1 MEEDKKLYSEFLN
14 GNKNAFNM
22 LVSKYRKNVIYF
34 ITRFVKSIDEAEDI
48 FQDVVLYLLENAK
61 IYNPKY
67 SFKSYLYTIARSK
80 ALNYLNKNKLPN
92 TNLEELE
99 NTPEQNGLLEEIIL
113 SNERKTKI
121 QKVISSLKPEYQLVI
136 YLTQIEGLTYK
147 ETARIIEKTEKQI
160 KNSTYNAKKTLK
172 KLLIKERVIEMKHN
186 KFIRLLS
193 WILVI
198 AIITSGVV
206 VATKIIKDKINNVKL
221 SAGFSGSIGNIKGN
235 KVWVGTFDIAW
246 NEFINYLGTPIEFEN
261 GISELADNLNNQ
273 SFSKDMLNE
282 NSYYIG
288 QGPVSPDLKSE
299 IEKNLKE
306 KFGTS
311 SDVLDDINWKSSDNE
326 YLIYAMLNK
335 SFTFKTPF
343 RELSKA
349 PFSNSEINVK
359 YFGLDCPTVEDTFEQ
374 VTALFYNSD
383 SDFAVKIDT
392 IEGEEVILYRINN
405 INNFQDTYNEVEKK
419 ASEYSGKKYLLRE
432 KDELRIPFISVNATI
447 NYDELCHKPIKNTNG
462 VYLLS
467 AVQNVNFSLT
477 NLGGNLS
484 SEAYVDFY
492 LSEALEEPRYFNF
505 TDTFV
510 LYLKEKD
517 KDKPYFALFVDNID
531 ILVEK

>member
-14 GNKNAFNM
+14 GDNDAFN
-22 LVSKYRKNVIYF
+22 LLISKYRKNVIYF
-34 ITRFVKSIDEAEDI
+34 ITRFVKTIDEAEDI

-80 ALNYLNKNKLPN
+80 SLNYLNKNNLPT
-92 TNLEELE
+92 TNLENLE
-99 NTPEQNGLLEEIIL
+99 NTPEQNNLLEDIIL

-121 QKVISSLKPEYQLVI
+121 QKVISDLKPEYQLVI

-147 ETARIIEKTEKQI
+147 ETARIIGRTEKQI

-172 KLLIKERVIEMKHN
+172 KLLIKERVIEMKDN

-198 AIITSGVV
+198 AILTSGAV
-206 VATKIIKDKINNVKL
+206 VATKIIKDKINNAKL
-221 SAGFSGSIGNIKGN
+221 SAGFSGSIGNIDGN

-246 NEFINYLGTPIEFEN
+246 NEFISYLDSPIEFEN
-261 GISELADNLNNQ
+261 GSSELADNLNKQ
-273 SFSKDMLNE
+273 SFTKDMLNE

-288 QGPVSPDLKSE
+288 QGPISPDLKVE
-299 IEKNLKE
+299 IENNLKE

-311 SDVLDDINWKSSDNE
+311 SDVLDDINWKSSNNE

-343 RELSKA
+343 LELGKKPFANSKKA
-349 PFSNSEINVK
+349 VK
-359 YFGLDCPTVEDTFEQ
+359 YFGLDCSTVEDTFEQ

-383 SDFAVKIDT
+383 TDFAVKIDT
-392 IEGEEVILYRINN
+392 IEGEEVILYRTNN
-405 INNFQDTYNEVEKK
+405 VNNFQNTYNELEEKTL
-419 ASEYSGKKYLLRE
+419 AYSGRRSLIRE
-432 KDELRIPFISVNATI
+432 KDELKIPFISVNAII

-462 VYLLS
+462 IYLLS

-477 NLGGNLS
+477 NFGGNLS

-492 LSEALEEPRYFNF
+492 LSASLEEPRYFKF

-517 KDKPYFALFVDNID
+517 KDKPYFALLVDNTD